1 MQIGIGLPN
10 AVLGATGRG
19 LIEWSRR
26 AEAAGFAGLA
36 TIDRVAYPNFDS
48 LTTLAAAAAV
58 TERIGLITNVL
69 LGPVYPAALLAK
81 STASVAALSDGRFT
95 LGVGVGGRPDDFA
108 AAGVDFHT
116 RGRALDDTLRLL
128 DAAWQS
134 YAVADSTKPIVPP
147 VGTVPVLIGGTAEAS
162 LQRVVRKGAGSGPR
176 RHGPVGDRRADRE
189 GTCRVARRR
198 PHGRATDRGARV
210 LLARRRRR
218 AGLPRQPRRLL
229 RVPRRLHSEDVDR
242 ALRSERAIRDAV
254 AAYARGRS
262 HPVVLLDPSV
272 ASIEQVDR
280 LAEVV
285 L

>member
-162 LQRVVRKGAGSGPR
+162 LQRVVRHGAGWTAGGMPPSAIGAQIEKVRAAWRDGGRTDEPR
-176 RHGPVGDRRADRE
+176 IAALVYYSLGADAEQASRDNLGDYYAFLGDY
-189 GTCRVARRR
+189 T
-198 PHGRATDRGARV
+198 ATI
-210 LLARRRRR
+210 
-218 AGLPRQPRRLL
+218 
-229 RVPRRLHSEDVDR
+229 VDS

-254 AAYARGRS
+254 AAYADAG
-262 HPVVLLDPSV
+262 VTELYLDPSV